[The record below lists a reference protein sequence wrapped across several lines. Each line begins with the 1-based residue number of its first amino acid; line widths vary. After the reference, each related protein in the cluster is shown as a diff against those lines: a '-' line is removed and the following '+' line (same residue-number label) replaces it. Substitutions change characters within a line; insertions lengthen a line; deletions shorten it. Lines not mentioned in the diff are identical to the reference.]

1 MDIVSGRLNLNLIG
15 HSPFVHHS
23 GHDSQSWLD
32 CLNHLKAKYPLKL
45 LDCATDAYIT
55 DSRESICLKDFF
67 QDIDKTPSIPPLYV
81 SHVFHKNGDTIDK
94 DLDDLFSVP
103 ECLNNNI
110 IKRFRIKRLV
120 AGTKGTGTALHQHS
134 RAYFCNISGLKRW
147 FLAKPTQ
154 HNNDLLAAFSYDL
167 KQRPIVSI
175 SQWFYCQSFDLVDSL
190 EDACIIDLKA
200 GESLFIPDGFHHAVL
215 NLSTSIGVA
224 FSWEHQFQ
232 HIT

>member
-1 MDIVSGRLNLNLIG
+1 MDFVSGCLNFHLIG
-15 HSPFVHHS
+15 YSPFVHRS
-23 GHDSQSWLD
+23 ASESQSWLD

-55 DSRESICLKDFF
+55 DSRESIRLENFF

-81 SHVFHKNGDTIDK
+81 SHVFHENGDTLDK
-94 DLDDLFSVP
+94 DLDNLFLTP
-103 ECLNNNI
+103 ECLNNDI

-120 AGTKGTGTALHQHS
+120 AGAKGTGTALHNHS
-134 RAYFCNISGLKRW
+134 RTCFCNISGVKRW

-175 SQWFYCQSFDLVDSL
+175 SQWFDCQSFDLVDSL
-190 EDACIIDLKA
+190 DDACIIDLKA
-200 GESLFIPDGFHHAVL
+200 GEYLFIPDGFHHAVL
-215 NLSTSIGVA
+215 NLTTSIGVA
-224 FSWEHQFQ
+224 FSW
-232 HIT
+232 

>member
-1 MDIVSGRLNLNLIG
+1 VDIVSGRLNLNLIG

-94 DLDDLFSVP
+94 DLDNLFSVP